1 MRRKISGSLDNFKK
15 EFLSFNSGVTLVA
28 LIVTIIILLIL
39 AGVSISALVGN
50 NGILKQAT
58 NAADKA
64 EIEDAREKIALE
76 VVGSYDDSGRF
87 HIDKLKE
94 NLSNNL
100 EIDTSGIGNSLPTG
114 TFYYNDL
121 HFYIDED
128 LQVIYRRT

>member
-1 MRRKISGSLDNFKK
+1 MRRKISGSLDNLKK

-100 EIDTSGIGNSLPTG
+100 EIDTSGIGNKLPTG
-114 TFYYNDL
+114 TFYLDDL
-121 HFYIDED
+121 NFYIDED

>member
-100 EIDTSGIGNSLPTG
+100 EIDTSGMGNSIPTG

>member
-15 EFLSFNSGVTLVA
+15 DFLSFNSGVTLVA

>member
-100 EIDTSGIGNSLPTG
+100 GIDTSGIGNSLPTG